1 MIQANLKGDTDFYQK
16 YYAENAIIVHGNGK
30 LFTKA
35 QELADLKSGSLKYES
50 IDVREKTIH
59 AYGATAVIHIEGTVT
74 RTGLRV
80 KAILKRG
87 GNELG
92 ERVSNEEMRALRIEP
107 HTVCPAWNYTISPR
121 PRKPEQMNQFIYC

>member
-1 MIQANLKGDTDFYQK
+1 MMK
-16 YYAENAIIVHGNGK
+16 Y
-30 LFTKA
+30 
-35 QELADLKSGSLKYES
+35 
-50 IDVREKTIH
+50 
-59 AYGATAVIHIEGTVT
+59 IEGTVT

-107 HTVCPAWNYTISPR
+107 HVVCPAWNYTIR
-121 PRKPEQMNQFIYC
+121 PRLKSAEEIEQLICC